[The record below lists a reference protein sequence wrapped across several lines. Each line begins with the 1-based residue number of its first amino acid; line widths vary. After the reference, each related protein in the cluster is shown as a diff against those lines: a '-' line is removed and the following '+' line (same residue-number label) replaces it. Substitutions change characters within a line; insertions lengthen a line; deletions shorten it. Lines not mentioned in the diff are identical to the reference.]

1 MRITRDDLLAQY
13 QRASKA
19 WPFITAI
26 NDSRKLLPCLLYAV
40 GSRETNL
47 RNIVGDGGHGHGMFQ
62 LDDRWHAIPAGFD
75 QDVFAQAQRAADML
89 DGLRSANGTWLAAL
103 NAYNSGQTNTAHTAN
118 GDYGPDVLE
127 RQAILSNIAIGAPP
141 VATFEGVAYG
151 QTSDLIKRLQVGLNR
166 VFPLYSHIAWTSGYY
181 GDQTTAVIKEFQRRS
196 GIDGDGRNVGPRT
209 SKALTDVGIVP

>member
-62 LDDRWHAIPAGFD
+62 LDDRWHVIPAGFD

-89 DGLRSANGTWLAAL
+89 DGLQSGNGSWLAAL

-127 RQAILSNIAIGAPP
+127 RQAILSSIVIGTPLA
-141 VATFEGVAYG
+141 ATFDGVSYG
-151 QTSDLIKRLQVGLNR
+151 QTSDLIKRLQTGLNR
-166 VFPLYSHIAWTSGYY
+166 AFPLYSHIAPTTGYY
-181 GDQTTAVIKEFQRRS
+181 GDQTTAVIKEFQRRV